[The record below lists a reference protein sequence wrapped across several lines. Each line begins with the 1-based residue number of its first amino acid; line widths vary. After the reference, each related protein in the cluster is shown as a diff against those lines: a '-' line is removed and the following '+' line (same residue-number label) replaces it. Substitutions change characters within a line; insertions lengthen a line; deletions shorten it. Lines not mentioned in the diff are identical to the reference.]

1 LKYGQIADFIL
12 NVTPT
17 FCWCTRRD
25 LFLMM
30 EQLYEDVDESVFIVR
45 FSKMV
50 RAEHFFVK
58 KADFKQGSRGPAPF
72 LYLRKK

>member
-1 LKYGQIADFIL
+1 
-12 NVTPT
+12 
-17 FCWCTRRD
+17 
-25 LFLMM
+25 MM